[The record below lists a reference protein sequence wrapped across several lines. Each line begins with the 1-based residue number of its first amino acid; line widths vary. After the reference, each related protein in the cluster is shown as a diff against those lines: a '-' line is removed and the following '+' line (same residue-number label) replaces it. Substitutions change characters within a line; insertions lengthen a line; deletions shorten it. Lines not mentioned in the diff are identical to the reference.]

1 MHVCFFWN
9 KVSCI
14 LDVYKSLIS
23 SAMKRNNWLLFQ
35 IHFFIFNISVTSDVW
50 GLTVKL
56 SILLIQWKIARS
68 RRNLRFESGIINT
81 SPWRHI
87 TQQPVARE
95 VWVQFVEINLNIPY
109 INSKVEVAWT
119 FLLSPKVCVIAVRIH
134 KQASYFVTELVL
146 YLLKK
151 TRDEKK
157 NSSCHFTT
165 LTW

>member
-1 MHVCFFWN
+1 M
-9 KVSCI
+9 
-14 LDVYKSLIS
+14 
-23 SAMKRNNWLLFQ
+23 FQ
-35 IHFFIFNISVTSDVW
+35 IDFFIFNISATSDVW
-50 GLTVKL
+50 GWTVKL
-56 SILLIQWKIARS
+56 STLFIQWKTARS

-81 SPWRHI
+81 SPWCHI

-95 VWVQFVEINLNIPY
+95 VWVQFVEMNLNIPY

-119 FLLSPKVCVIAVRIH
+119 FFLSPKVCVIAVRIH

-157 NSSCHFTT
+157 ILLATSQHLLDGRGWAYNA
-165 LTW
+165 